1 MKLSNTIVRQI
12 AVDGLSFMM
21 VLALL
26 VGGLWGLSLVDA
38 SVYLMTIFGAIMV
51 PALIST
57 GTSLG
62 KDINKAAHKL
72 IA

>member
-1 MKLSNTIVRQI
+1 MKLSNTIVKQI

-21 VLALL
+21 VLALAI
-26 VGGLWGLSLVDA
+26 GGLWGLSLVDA
-38 SVYLMTIFGAIMV
+38 SIYVMTIFGALMV

-57 GTSLG
+57 STSLS